1 MVVGLETYLEKKLGL
16 PPQVVAIVAVI
27 QKEKLSFLSPQ
38 IMKALPLQPHPFRLL
53 LYLEW
58 ILLGLSAF
66 KLFGFPGWGRPVFWS
81 DGKWFSAIAVQ
92 PSQIIA
98 FAALLAAFGMMGLR
112 LPTTRWAKCLYLAIA
127 FTLLG
132 AIAHLQGW
140 GLESL
145 SPLLIVLLLRS
156 SMMFQRAGRW
166 TMAGFLWLI
175 YPSTLFPFFIIW
187 LLLRLSTIE
196 NWTVNNIIP
205 GMVVLP
211 DGGAKVNVSFSP
223 EQVQQFL
230 DYVQHTTIYYLADA
244 LLSFGLI
251 LIFVLL
257 LVNSLVNERT
267 GRRKLALAHAQL
279 YQYSLQIEDQ
289 ATLQERTRIAREI
302 HDSLGHLLTA
312 QSVVLENTD
321 LSLKTNLQ
329 EAQGFLDD
337 SKRLGAEARR
347 ELRQAILML
356 RSDPL
361 QGKVFE
367 EAIAH
372 LTNEFSQIT
381 GIQPN
386 LQIHIPLQLPDR
398 YQVAA
403 YRIIEEALTNI
414 QKHSEATE
422 VNIKLEIIPET
433 NSTKAP
439 IFYVQIEDNGKGF
452 NLHQNQTGFGL
463 QGMKERAESLGGELQ
478 IITQS
483 GCKITVLLPLLGAN
497 I

>member
-1 MVVGLETYLEKKLGL
+1 
-16 PPQVVAIVAVI
+16 
-27 QKEKLSFLSPQ
+27 
-38 IMKALPLQPHPFRLL
+38 MKTWLKLQPHPFRLL

-58 ILLGLSAF
+58 ILLGLAAF
-66 KLFGFPGWGRPVFWS
+66 KLLGFPGWGRPVFWS
-81 DGKWFSAIAVQ
+81 DGKWFSAIAIKPQ
-92 PSQIIA
+92 EMLT
-98 FAALLAAFGMMGLR
+98 FALLLAAFGVMGLR
-112 LPTTRWAKCLYLAIA
+112 LPTTRWAKCIYLAIA
-127 FTLLG
+127 FTILG

-140 GLESL
+140 GLEAL
-145 SPLLIVLLLRS
+145 SPLLIVVLLRS
-156 SMMFQRAGRW
+156 SMMFRRAGRW

-175 YPSTLFPFFIIW
+175 YPSTLFPFLIIG
-187 LLLRLSTIE
+187 LLLRLSSIE

-205 GMVVLP
+205 GTVVLP
-211 DGGAKVNVSFSP
+211 NGGAQLNLNFSP
-223 EQVQQFL
+223 EQVQQFI
-230 DYVQHTTIYYLADA
+230 DYLQHTTIYYLADA

-267 GRRKLALAHAQL
+267 GRRKLALANAQL
-279 YQYSLQIEDQ
+279 YQYSRQIEDQ

-321 LSLKTNLQ
+321 LSLKTNSQ
-329 EAQGFLDD
+329 EAQAFLED

-361 QGKVFE
+361 QGKTFE

-372 LTNEFSQIT
+372 LTTEFSQIT

-386 LQIHIPLQLPDR
+386 LQIHIPLQLPNR

-414 QKHSEATE
+414 QKHSEATLAT
-422 VNIKLEIIPET
+422 IKIEIKPET
-433 NSTKAP
+433 NHSTTP
-439 IFYVQIEDNGKGF
+439 IFQVQITDNGKGF
-452 NLHQNQTGFGL
+452 NQQQNQTGFGL
-463 QGMKERAESLGGELQ
+463 QGMKERAESLGGQ
-478 IITQS
+478 IEFSSQP
-483 GCKITVLLPLLGAN
+483 GCRVTVFLPLLGAQ